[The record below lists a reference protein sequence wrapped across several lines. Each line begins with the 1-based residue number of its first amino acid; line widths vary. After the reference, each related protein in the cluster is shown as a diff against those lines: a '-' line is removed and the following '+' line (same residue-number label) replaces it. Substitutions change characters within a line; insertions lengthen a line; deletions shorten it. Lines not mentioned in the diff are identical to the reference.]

1 MLNTI
6 SLSSIRGSAY
16 RWLKDLC
23 TIERDV
29 ETLDELGSPVSGRVI
44 VAENVPCRLIKNG
57 STSSS
62 AAQIIGSAETLRE
75 TYKIAIPANYV
86 DLDVDYHI
94 TVNGITYDVVTLET
108 ALTDE
113 VFTQAIITRH
123 R

>member
-6 SLSSIRGSAY
+6 SLSGIRNSSR

-23 TIERDV
+23 TIERDID
-29 ETLDELGSPVSGRVI
+29 TLDELGSPVSGREI

-57 STSSS
+57 STSNS

-75 TYKIAIPANYV
+75 TYKIAIPSSY
-86 DLDVDYHI
+86 DLDIDYHI

-113 VFTQAIITRH
+113 VFTQAIVTRH